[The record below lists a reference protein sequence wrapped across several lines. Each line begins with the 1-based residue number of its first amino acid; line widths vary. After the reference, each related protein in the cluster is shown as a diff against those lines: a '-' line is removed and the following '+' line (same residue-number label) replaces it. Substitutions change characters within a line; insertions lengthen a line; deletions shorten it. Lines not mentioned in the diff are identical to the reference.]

1 MSALPDPGSFRDPA
15 GRVYNID
22 DRIFRTVMPVSAKAY
37 ESVRDSGLME
47 RLIQQN
53 ILVGSE
59 ETDNSQLTKYAE
71 NSSYILEH
79 PKVPFVSYP
88 YEWSFS
94 LHKQAALHHLKLHME
109 ALESGFTLSDATAYN
124 VQFIGTKPIFID
136 HLSLRPYRDNELWTG
151 HRQFCMQFLNPLI
164 LWSLKGIQPNSW
176 FRGSLEGIPPEDV
189 APLLSWYHNL
199 SWNVMTHVTAQA
211 ALQKRSVQT
220 QETKNPREQR
230 LSKSAFQS
238 ILSGLYDYI
247 SKLELKQK
255 ATIWGNYADDNSYVG
270 DEASKKRAFIGN
282 MVASVKPNL
291 LFDLGCN
298 SGDYS
303 QAALDAGA
311 NSVVGFDFD
320 IGALEHAYKRFDAS
334 GASFLPLWLDA
345 ANPSPSQGWAQDER
359 KGLSER
365 SNADAL
371 IALAFIHHIVIGRN
385 IPLDMAIDWLLDLA
399 PVGIIEFPPKD
410 DEMVQCLLSQREDI
424 FPDYT
429 EENFL
434 KLLSARAN
442 IVKQEHLSEGG
453 RLLVQYGRS

>member
-1 MSALPDPGSFRDPA
+1 
-15 GRVYNID
+15 
-22 DRIFRTVMPVSAKAY
+22 
-37 ESVRDSGLME
+37 
-47 RLIQQN
+47 
-53 ILVGSE
+53 
-59 ETDNSQLTKYAE
+59 
-71 NSSYILEH
+71 
-79 PKVPFVSYP
+79 
-88 YEWSFS
+88 
-94 LHKQAALHHLKLHME
+94 
-109 ALESGFTLSDATAYN
+109 
-124 VQFIGTKPIFID
+124 
-136 HLSLRPYRDNELWTG
+136 
-151 HRQFCMQFLNPLI
+151 
-164 LWSLKGIQPNSW
+164 
-176 FRGSLEGIPPEDV
+176 
-189 APLLSWYHNL
+189 
-199 SWNVMTHVTAQA
+199 MTHVTAQA